1 MTVKMSFAR
10 KLTLNRCQDR
20 LDPNYLTSKLSEG
33 KRKKV
38 DFLAN
43 IYKMAIFYKKNCK
56 FRRDWDFLRRNL
68 IMSYFGR
75 F

>member
-43 IYKMAIFYKKNCK
+43 IDRMVIFHTKM
-56 FRRDWDFLRRNL
+56 
-68 IMSYFGR
+68 
-75 F
+75 

>member
-43 IYKMAIFYKKNCK
+43 IDNG
-56 FRRDWDFLRRNL
+56 DFLYKNVNFVL
-68 IMSYFGR
+68 TATF
-75 F
+75 

>member
-43 IYKMAIFYKKNCK
+43 FDNNGNFSYNYIK
-56 FRRDWDFLRRNL
+56 FVL
-68 IMSYFGR
+68 IWTFR
-75 F
+75 VKI